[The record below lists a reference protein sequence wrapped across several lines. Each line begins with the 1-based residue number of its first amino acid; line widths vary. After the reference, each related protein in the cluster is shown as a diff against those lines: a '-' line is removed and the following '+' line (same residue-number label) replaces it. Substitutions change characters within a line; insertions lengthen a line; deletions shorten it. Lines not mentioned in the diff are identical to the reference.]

1 MIGISGGFLATSSVA
16 QAQDAFP
23 SRALT
28 MVVPFPPG
36 GVADTVGRPIAEA
49 MGRHLKQ
56 SVVIEN
62 KAGAGGGIGFAHVA
76 KAKPDGYTVL
86 MALSSVSVIPEADRI
101 LGKPPSY
108 ELNQL

>member
-1 MIGISGGFLATSSVA
+1 MFKAPSPPGNVFQKSSYCAKSFALLATMIGISGGFLATSSVA

-23 SRALT
+23 SRAIT

-49 MGRHLKQ
+49 MGRYLKQ

-62 KAGAGGGIGFAHVA
+62 RAGAGGGM
-76 KAKPDGYTVL
+76 VL
-86 MALSSVSVIPEADRI
+86 RMLPRQNQMATPF
-101 LGKPPSY
+101 
-108 ELNQL
+108 